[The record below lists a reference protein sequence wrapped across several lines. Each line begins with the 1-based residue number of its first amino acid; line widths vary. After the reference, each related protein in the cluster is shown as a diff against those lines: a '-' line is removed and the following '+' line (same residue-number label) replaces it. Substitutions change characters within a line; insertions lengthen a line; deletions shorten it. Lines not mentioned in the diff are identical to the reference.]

1 MSTQTHRECKLHTA
15 AAETHG
21 IDTQGAR
28 AACGSGARAAHLHG
42 DEKYRE
48 EEEASTGLQQP
59 LEPTRAVKCQ
69 LPLDAG
75 SSTACSNM
83 HESQLSNLQNG
94 NERSKREG
102 NQ

>member
-1 MSTQTHRECKLHTA
+1 MQANRKCELHGGGRDAWHRHA
-15 AAETHG
+15 G
-21 IDTQGAR
+21 GAR

-42 DEKYRE
+42 EKKYRE

-83 HESQLSNLQNG
+83 HESQLRNLQNG
-94 NERSKREG
+94 NERSR
-102 NQ
+102 